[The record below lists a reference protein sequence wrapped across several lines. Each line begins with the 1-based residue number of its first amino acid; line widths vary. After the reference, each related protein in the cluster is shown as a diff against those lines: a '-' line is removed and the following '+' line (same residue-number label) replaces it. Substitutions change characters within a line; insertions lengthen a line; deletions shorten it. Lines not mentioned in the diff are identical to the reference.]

1 MKKRSRFPKGWDETR
16 VRAVL
21 EHYENQ
27 TEDEAVAEDE
37 AAFRKRGQT
46 VMVVPTP
53 LVSAI
58 TRLITKHGALV
69 MRRRHNTA
77 LQPTSGAQ
85 RLSSSKSPVRAARG

>member
-1 MKKRSRFPKGWDETR
+1 MKKRSRFPKGWDEAR

-21 EHYENQ
+21 DHYENQ

-53 LVSAI
+53 LVPAI
-58 TRLITKHGALV
+58 TRLITKEGTF
-69 MRRRHNTA
+69 MSGKRHNT
-77 LQPTSGAQ
+77 SMQ
-85 RLSSSKSPVRAARG
+85 RPAHKTRRA